1 MMRPVQNILE
11 EILDELRSQH
21 IYIRERD
28 ARLDRETADRD
39 KKLNEALAIQRAG
52 LSRIGA
58 PPVPKYPPLPP
69 EGGKKN

>member
-21 IYIRERD
+21 IYMRERD

-39 KKLNEALAIQRAG
+39 KKLNESLAMQRAG

-58 PPVPKYPPLPP
+58 PPKYPPLPP